1 MPKGRFM
8 SNGPSTTDG
17 SQQDA
22 TAPGNS
28 QPRWLAQLRDN
39 PLIPLIFAGAAVVA
53 IVTALY
59 LWASA
64 PEYRVLFSNLNEA
77 DGGRIIAE
85 LDQRGVPYRF
95 GPGGQALLVPGDQ
108 VHSLRLRLAEQGLPR
123 GGNVGFEIMDNQAF
137 GVSQFNE
144 QVNFQRGLE
153 GQLASSIET
162 LGPVSRAR
170 VHLAMARPSVF
181 VREHKPAK
189 ASVVLTLQPGRS
201 LGEGQIHA
209 IVHLVSSSVPELA
222 TEDVAVVDQKGS
234 LLSRPGT
241 GTDNLDGSRLDYIQQ
256 VERRY
261 RQRIE
266 SILSPILGA
275 ANLRAQVAA
284 RIDFTSRE
292 ETAERYRPNQGD
304 NEAAVRSAQT
314 RTSFAGSDQVARGVP
329 GALSNTPPGAAP
341 SPVELP
347 PAEADGEQEAT
358 ADNDVPDNLQREDV
372 VNYEVDR
379 NVTHVQY
386 RRGRVERLSVAVVVN
401 YREVTGEEGETSRE
415 GLSAEEMDRITRLV
429 RQAVGYD
436 ADRGDELEVVNSP
449 FTEQRPDAIETEWWQ
464 SADIQRLVLQ
474 LGRYLLVLVLAILLY
489 RWLLRPLMRRYTEAP
504 PPAAAETPRVRAA
517 VGNEEDAQET
527 GDDTVD
533 ETYDMPSRRRKPSG
547 YEQNLEELKMMA
559 EEDPALIAMIIRNW
573 IAKYE

>member
-1 MPKGRFM
+1 M
-8 SNGPSTTDG
+8 SNGPSATDG
-17 SQQDA
+17 KQQET

-39 PLIPLIFAGAAVVA
+39 PLIPLLFGGAAVIA
-53 IVTALY
+53 IVTALF

-64 PEYRVLFSNLNEA
+64 PEYRVLFSNLSEA

-95 GPGGQALLVPGDQ
+95 GPGGQALLVPGEQ
-108 VHSLRLRLAEQGLPR
+108 VHDLRLRLAEQGLPR

-153 GQLASSIET
+153 GQLASSIES

-201 LGEGQIHA
+201 LGEGQVNA

-222 TEDVAVVDQKGS
+222 IEDITVVDQNGS
-234 LLSRPGT
+234 LLSRPGAA
-241 GTDNLDGSRLDYIQQ
+241 GGRDLDGTQLDYIQE
-256 VERRY
+256 VEHSY

-266 SILSPILGA
+266 SILSPILGN

-284 RIDFTSRE
+284 QIDFTSRE
-292 ETAERYRPNQGD
+292 ETAERYGPNQGD
-304 NEAAVRSAQT
+304 NAAAVRSAQT
-314 RTSFAGSDQVARGVP
+314 RTSFTGGDEVARGVP

-347 PAEADGEQEAT
+347 PADDNGEPQDNTDDGR
-358 ADNDVPDNLQREDV
+358 PDNLQREDV

-379 NVTHVQY
+379 NVTHTQH
-386 RRGRVERLSVAVVVN
+386 RRGRVQRLSVAVVVN
-401 YREVTGEEGETSRE
+401 YREATNEDGETVQE
-415 GLSAEEMDRITRLV
+415 PLPPEELERITRLV
-429 RQAVGYD
+429 RQAMGYD
-436 ADRGDELEVVNSP
+436 EARGDELEVVNSP
-449 FTEQRPDAIETEWWQ
+449 FTEQRPVIVEQQWWQ
-464 SADIQRLVLQ
+464 SPDIQRLVLQ
-474 LGRYLLVLVLAILLY
+474 LGRYLLVLILAVLLY
-489 RWLLRPLMRRYTEAP
+489 RWLLRPLLRRYTAP
-504 PPAAAETPRVRAA
+504 PQEEAREEPRIRAM
-517 VGNEEDAQET
+517 V
-527 GDDTVD
+527 GDDELEAD
-533 ETYDMPSRRRKPSG
+533 EAGDAGDGTYDMPRGRRRKPSG
-547 YEQNLEELKMMA
+547 YEQKLADLKAMSEE
-559 EEDPALIAMIIRNW
+559 EPAIIAMIVRNW